1 MSPHDWSPRGWRVDQ
16 EELAFIRE
24 AHKVQA
30 RRVMLEEVE
39 SFGLDWEKG
48 RGEKKKDLSEQQ
60 EGSTDVKFVK
70 YERT

>member
-1 MSPHDWSPRGWRVDQ
+1 M
-16 EELAFIRE
+16 
-24 AHKVQA
+24 QA
-30 RRVMLEEVE
+30 SRVMLEEVE